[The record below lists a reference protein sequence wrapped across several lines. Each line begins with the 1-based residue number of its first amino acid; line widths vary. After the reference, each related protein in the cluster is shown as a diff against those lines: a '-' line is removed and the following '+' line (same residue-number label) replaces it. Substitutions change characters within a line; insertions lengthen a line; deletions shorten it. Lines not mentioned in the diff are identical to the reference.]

1 MKFSLRNILIA
12 NAFMATSL
20 GLLLSDADV
29 KLKRQAVEL
38 EHQKQLIER
47 SKSFHLPLTK
57 EEIERNVPK
66 YKFAFDEV
74 AKR

>member
-12 NAFMATSL
+12 NAFLAASL

-29 KLKRQAVEL
+29 KLKRHAAQME
-38 EHQKQLIER
+38 QQQQLIEQ

-57 EEIERNVPK
+57 EEIDRNVRN
-66 YKFAFDEV
+66 YKFTINEV